1 VGRFFMEHPHH
12 WSGAF
17 FPVDPSIFNS
27 TGLYRVHTVNRIPIL
42 AKLTL
47 AEEVLR
53 REELLSYCVSIHP
66 SPQPAR
72 LSHDGTASK
81 GVDSLKALRSA
92 IRRREVPVGL
102 GKHLSNVI
110 SGIDGL
116 AAAACRNTRR
126 QLEEALDKRKPPR
139 VEVFTLNHMSEQAP
153 NPNSRVTL
161 AAERDVLG
169 CRRAQLDWQLS
180 PLDMRTMIRAQ
191 EIISE
196 ELRRAG
202 LGHLHI
208 ELNDETP
215 PLDLHGGVH
224 QMGTTRMHT
233 DPRQGVVDTN
243 CRVHGLSNLF
253 IAGSSVFPTV
263 GYANPVLT
271 LVALALRLADHVK
284 ESLA

>member
-1 VGRFFMEHPHH
+1 MH
-12 WSGAF
+12 A
-17 FPVDPSIFNS
+17 
-27 TGLYRVHTVNRIPIL
+27 VNNITIMGKL
-42 AKLTL
+42 AL

-53 REELLSYCVSIHP
+53 RERLLSYCVSIHP
-66 SPQPAR
+66 AVMPEWLRSQ
-72 LSHDGTASK
+72 STTSE
-81 GVDSLKALRSA
+81 GVYSFKVLRSA
-92 IRRREVPVGL
+92 IRRGKVPDGL
-102 GKHLSNVI
+102 GKHLSNMI
-110 SGIDGL
+110 TDFDDIAMSTG
-116 AAAACRNTRR
+116 RNVRR
-126 QLEEALDKRKPPR
+126 RLGRAFDKHRPPK

-161 AAERDVLG
+161 AAERDALG
-169 CRRAQLDWQLS
+169 CNRAQLDWQIS
-180 PLDMRTMIRAQ
+180 PLDMRTIIRAQ

-215 PLDLHGGVH
+215 PPDLHGGVH

-233 DPRQGVVDTN
+233 DPKQGVVDEN

-263 GYANPVLT
+263 GYANPVHT
-271 LVALALRLADHVK
+271 FVALALRLADHVK
-284 ESLA
+284 KLLA